1 MVRQMVKQQ
10 KPLRTVKNLPSTNN
24 PAEWRAYLQSQKW
37 RREPEIVDERKQELD
52 RLRKIKAD
60 FHSGTFP
67 FGGQKLTR
75 ADVEWLLVT
84 HRDGNGPVN
93 WCDPD
98 QDKFDGLDLRGA
110 DLRDVDLSYLPL
122 SKLIGG
128 LSWFDWRDATVEQR
142 DMAAIRLDNTYML
155 EAHLEGAS
163 LRSAHLEGAY
173 LRYVHFDWAYL
184 RYAHFEGASLR
195 YATLVRAN
203 MGGAFFSDAS
213 QLDQAVVSDDQGNC
227 ALLGGVHWNGVDLS
241 GIDWST
247 VKKLGDEHRAFERTR
262 RSDGAPKDRGKRL
275 KDMSD
280 AVRAYR
286 QLAGAL
292 QSQGLSDDANR
303 FAYHGQVIQKMTL
316 LRKRQYGA
324 YLVSWL
330 LDLFAGYGYK
340 PYRFFFSAIA
350 VLVAFWAI
358 NVFIGGRLTIL
369 AILNALILSAQNLL
383 SPDFR
388 ALGSNLLATVGAIE
402 GLFGLFIAAVLIAIV
417 TNRILNK

>member
-1 MVRQMVKQQ
+1 MVRQMVKPR
-10 KPLRTVKNLPSTNN
+10 KPLRTVKNQPSTSD
-24 PAEWRAYLQSQKW
+24 PAGWRAYLQSQKW
-37 RREPEIVDERKQELD
+37 CREPEIADERKQELD
-52 RLRKIKAD
+52 RLRKTRAN
-60 FHSGTFP
+60 FQSGTFP

-75 ADVEWLLVT
+75 AEVEWLLVT
-84 HRDGNGPVN
+84 HGDGQGPVN

-98 QDKFDGLDLRGA
+98 QDKREGLDLRGA

-128 LSWFDWRDATVEQR
+128 LPWSDWRDATVEQR
-142 DMAAIRLDNTYML
+142 DKAAIRLDNAYML
-155 EAHLEGAS
+155 ETHLEGAS

-173 LRYVHFDWAYL
+173 LRYAHFDWAYI

-203 MGGAFFSDAS
+203 MGGAFFNDAS

-241 GIDWST
+241 GIDWPT
-247 VKKLGDEHRAFERTR
+247 VKKLGDEHRAYERTR
-262 RSDGAPKDRGKRL
+262 RSDGALKDRGKRL

-286 QLAGAL
+286 QLAGTL
-292 QSQGLSDDANR
+292 QSQGLADDANR
-303 FAYHGQVIQKMTL
+303 FAYRGQIIQKRML
-316 LRKRQYGA
+316 LKRREYGA
-324 YLVSWL
+324 YLISWL

-340 PYRFFFSAIA
+340 PYRFFFSAAA
-350 VLVAFWAI
+350 VLVTFWAI
-358 NVFIGGRLTIL
+358 NIVIGGRLTFL
-369 AILNALILSAQNLL
+369 AILNALTLSAQSLL

-388 ALGSNLLATVGAIE
+388 SLGTNLQATVGAIE